1 MSYFAFVD
9 YYFYYIM
16 SAAGPAP
23 LRHPALTSQTPN
35 SLSIIPQTM
44 SWSGFKK
51 AVNRGATQVLLKTGQ
66 IEQTQDREFDIEER
80 RFHAVE
86 AASAQLQVEARG
98 YLDSLRAMTSAQV
111 KMAETIDLFY
121 GDSGVRDNVSR
132 HYLTAVQELD
142 TETIKHLDEPYRI
155 TVMEPVER
163 FCSYFVDINEAIK
176 KRQHRLLDYDRHRA
190 RTQRLVDHPSKD
202 ATKLPMAE
210 REEQTAREAYSSIN
224 DQLTAELPQLLDL
237 RVPYLDP
244 SFEALVKIQLQFC
257 SESYTK
263 LAEIQQFLEPQ
274 TRDDYA
280 SGQLDTYVEQALM
293 QMQELTIVNL

>member
-1 MSYFAFVD
+1 
-9 YYFYYIM
+9 
-16 SAAGPAP
+16 
-23 LRHPALTSQTPN
+23 
-35 SLSIIPQTM
+35 M

-51 AVNRGATQVLLKTGQ
+51 AVNRGTTQVLMKTGQ
-66 IEQTQDREFDIEER
+66 VERTQDREFDIEER

-86 AASAQLQVEARG
+86 AASAQLQAEARG

-111 KMAETIDLFY
+111 NMAETIDLFY

-142 TETIKHLDEPYRI
+142 TETIKSLDEPYRI

-163 FCSYFVDINEAIK
+163 FCSYFIDINEAIK
-176 KRQHRLLDYDRHRA
+176 KREHRLLDYDRTRA
-190 RTQRLVDHPSKD
+190 KTQRLVDHPSKD
-202 ATKLPMAE
+202 ASRLPMAE
-210 REEQTAREAYSSIN
+210 REQQAARDAYAEIN